1 MEIFLG
7 LEEGMLSQ
15 ERVLLMLSISHHDY
29 QMDYKFSATMHNAK
43 KFCIQNTFVNT
54 PSPEIWGY

>member
-43 KFCIQNTFVNT
+43 KVLH
-54 PSPEIWGY
+54 PEHICEYTLT